1 MATLRIKFFDDI
13 QTLEEYYKVLSKEY
27 GKYVAVSSHTPLL
40 SNLNIIEN
48 IALIEEVHQR
58 YNRDISHKNALI
70 KLSQFKMQSLANKK
84 ASQCNEL
91 EKFTLILIRA
101 SMMTNVTIVIV
112 TPLVQYQSQ
121 NSLDY
126 LLKAMQILKIEERT
140 VILDLSLYKNDYKE
154 KGLPCHIIE

>member
-13 QTLEEYYKVLSKEY
+13 QTLKEYYKALSKEY

-48 IALIEEVHQR
+48 IALIEEVHKR
-58 YNRDISHKNALI
+58 YNRKISHQNALH
-70 KLSQFKMQSLANKK
+70 KLSQFNMQSLATKQ

-101 SMMTNVTIVIV
+101 SMMQNVTIVII
-112 TPLVQYQSQ
+112 TPLAQYQTQ
-121 NSLDY
+121 GSLDY
-126 LLKAMQILKIEERT
+126 LIEAMQTLKIEERT
-140 VILDLSLYKNDYKE
+140 IILDLSLYKNDYKE
-154 KGLPCHIIE
+154 KGLSCHIIA